1 MSEIPTATNSALF
14 IVLRRVVER
23 LKAESAS
30 KPYIGD
36 APGGEIFP
44 STFASPPGVGN
55 CRPVVNV
62 IWGLCNVVGGIAL
75 LEYAPVAVGLNISFC
90 SAVMGAL
97 LTGVG
102 LGWHFGRVRG
112 KYPH

>member
-1 MSEIPTATNSALF
+1 MLNLFLNFVAGALLCNSIPHLAAG
-14 IVLRRVVER
+14 LR
-23 LKAESAS
+23 
-30 KPYIGD
+30 
-36 APGGEIFP
+36 GEMFP
-44 STFASPPGVGN
+44 SPFASPPGVGN
-55 CRPVVNV
+55 SRPVVNV

-112 KYPH
+112 KYPHSYTDE